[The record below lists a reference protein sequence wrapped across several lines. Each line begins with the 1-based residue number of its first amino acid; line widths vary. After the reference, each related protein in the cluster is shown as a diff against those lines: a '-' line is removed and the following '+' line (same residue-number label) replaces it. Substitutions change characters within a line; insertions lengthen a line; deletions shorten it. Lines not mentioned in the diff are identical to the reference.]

1 MQCISQCYAIMECEQ
16 LTLCVKASCAH
27 VILDQVADHCP
38 EAFACFMVIVCASP
52 FFPAAAL
59 YFLAAAGM
67 PNLSDRHAAAAK
79 AQSHAARGRPDVSDA
94 MSKRHA
100 NGNKW

>member
-1 MQCISQCYAIMECEQ
+1 M
-16 LTLCVKASCAH
+16 T
-27 VILDQVADHCP
+27 LDQVADHCP
-38 EAFACFMVIVCASP
+38 EAFDCFMVIVCASP

-67 PNLSDRHAAAAK
+67 PNLSDRHAAAAT
-79 AQSHAARGRPDVSDA
+79 ATARSHAARGRPDVSDA

-100 NGNKW
+100 NGDDAL